1 MSAPRPPPAPPA
13 KPPPPPPEPP
23 PPPTQHPTAPPP
35 PAPNPSTPPAEAT
48 PPTTET
54 ATATLSPESPGAI
67 TAGAVAP
74 FHHGAG
80 IVALPGVVRPV
91 AGEIGPLPGR
101 GRPARAMK
109 QGRCGEQHHS
119 CRVHNAP
126 SLGRGASRSTERRA
140 PSEGYGQARRLA
152 EWGSEPRRSGV
163 GAGRQVPLVP
173 GDPEHTV
180 ALRACQVGGMTLHR
194 RPRAAHR
201 AHHISVAP
209 AARHVAGV
217 AGTRHDGPAKRTS
230 EDRFDQ
236 APRHGHGLGC
246 HLEDRLRSG
255 HLDDA
260 IPPPPS
266 QPAVYVHAEP
276 GPGDR
281 QFLDGALHGGLHR
294 PCHAGQP

>member
-1 MSAPRPPPAPPA
+1 MERGLSLCPALYVQW
-13 KPPPPPPEPP
+13 PER
-23 PPPTQHPTAPPP
+23 
-35 PAPNPSTPPAEAT
+35 S
-48 PPTTET
+48 
-54 ATATLSPESPGAI
+54 G
-67 TAGAVAP
+67 
-74 FHHGAG
+74 
-80 IVALPGVVRPV
+80 RCPV
-91 AGEIGPLPGR
+91 AGGR
-101 GRPARAMK
+101 LAP
-109 QGRCGEQHHS
+109 CS
-119 CRVHNAP
+119 RVAA
-126 SLGRGASRSTERRA
+126 ASSTTVVAFTLRLLSIWE
-140 PSEGYGQARRLA
+140 PHARRNA
-152 EWGSEPRRSGV
+152 ERLPRDTAKPAGWLSGAASGGGRLGI

-217 AGTRHDGPAKRTS
+217 AGTRHDGPAKRTP

-236 APRHGHGLGC
+236 PPRHGHGLGC
-246 HLEDRLRSG
+246 DLQDRLRSG

-260 IPPPPS
+260 IPPPAS
-266 QPAVYVHAEP
+266 QPAVHVHAET